1 MNSIYTQKQNL
12 FLDAAISC
20 GATTDL
26 ISRKML
32 INIRKNTGQRLPRWL
47 MKDASRRRSRGLYY
61 CPEIP
66 IRHDELNAEI
76 IAASAGTEYKT
87 EAYSRIMDKTME
99 KTNAAMS

>member
-20 GATTDL
+20 GCTTDL

-32 INIRKNTGQRLPRWL
+32 INIRKQTGQRLPRWL
-47 MKDASRRRSRGLYY
+47 MKDPSRRRSRGLYY

-66 IRHDELNAEI
+66 IRHSEVNHAE
-76 IAASAGTEYKT
+76 AFD
-87 EAYSRIMDKTME
+87 RIMDKSME
-99 KTNAAMS
+99 KTNVAMS

>member
-32 INIRKNTGQRLPRWL
+32 INIRKQTGQRLPRWL

-66 IRHDELNAEI
+66 IRHDEVNA
-76 IAASAGTEYKT
+76 AHVANVTHT
-87 EAYSRIMDKTME
+87 EAFDRIMDKSME
-99 KTNAAMS
+99 KTNVAMS